1 MAKLI
6 FGSGATAQEIP
17 LFETGVTIGRNQ
29 AIVNIPI
36 QDGSVSGNHASIRC
50 EGGVW
55 YLIDNNSSNGTFV
68 NGKQIRSQALASG
81 DSVTFGNVT
90 LQFIDDAA
98 PAPAPVQA
106 PAVAPAPAAEPANN
120 GLKPGVKLPPKDTLK
135 PGLKLP
141 SQQGLKPGVKLPGK
155 PAPAAAP
162 KQEEAPKAAAP
173 APAPEPK
180 KEEPKAEP
188 KKEEPKVEPKK
199 EEPKAEPKKE
209 EPKFNIKPSSDWK
222 PPVLNIDKNAPIE
235 KMANDD
241 IELIADLNDRYKRMK
256 EELAQVVIGQT
267 SVVEEVL
274 TAVFSRGHAL
284 LMGVPGLAKTLLI
297 STISKVLAL
306 DYKRVQFTPDL
317 MPSDITGTDVLEEDK
332 ASGGRHFRFVKGP
345 VFTNMLLADEINRTP
360 PKTQAA
366 LLEAMQEHHITVGST
381 TYQLPEP
388 FFVLATQNPIEQ
400 EGTYPLPE
408 AQMDRFMFNIIVHYP
423 EADDETQIISN
434 VTSGKKANLTKIM
447 DGDMVLRI
455 QDVVRRVPV
464 APHVIEYA
472 RNLTRATRPKQP
484 EAPDFVRELIGW
496 GAGPRAGIS
505 LIQAAKARA
514 ILHGRHHTTTGDV
527 SAVALP
533 VLRHR
538 VITTFAAEAAGVTSD
553 EVVQML
559 VKTLSPREDL
569 EI

>member
-1 MAKLI
+1 MAKLV
-6 FGSGATAQEIP
+6 FGSGDTAQEIP

-68 NGKQIRSQALASG
+68 NGKQIRSQALSSG
-81 DSVTFGNVT
+81 DNLTFGNVT
-90 LQFIDDAA
+90 LKFVNESESA
-98 PAPAPVQA
+98 PAPAPVVEPTPAVEEA
-106 PAVAPAPAAEPANN
+106 PATPANN
-120 GLKPGVKLPPKDTLK
+120 GLRPGVKLPPKDTLK

-141 SQQGLKPGVKLPGK
+141 SQGGFKAGVKLPGK
-155 PAPAAAP
+155 AAPAAPAPKPAEPAPAPTPAP
-162 KQEEAPKAAAP
+162 EPKKEEPKKPAP

-180 KEEPKAEP
+180 KEEPKE
-188 KKEEPKVEPKK
+188 
-199 EEPKAEPKKE
+199 EPKKE

-256 EELAQVVIGQT
+256 EDLAQVVIGQT
-267 SVVEEVL
+267 QVVEEVL

-423 EADDETQIISN
+423 EADDETQIIAN

-447 DGDMVLRI
+447 DGEMVLRV

-559 VKTLSPREDL
+559 IKTLAPREDL

>member
-106 PAVAPAPAAEPANN
+106 PAAAPAAEPANN

-155 PAPAAAP
+155 SAPAAAP

-188 KKEEPKVEPKK
+188 KKEEPKVDPKK

-256 EELAQVVIGQT
+256 EELAQVVIGQA

>member
-90 LQFIDDAA
+90 LQFIDDAS
-98 PAPAPVQA
+98 PAQAPVQA
-106 PAVAPAPAAEPANN
+106 PAAAPSAEPANN

-162 KQEEAPKAAAP
+162 IQEEAPKAAAP

-188 KKEEPKVEPKK
+188 KKEESKAEPKK

-256 EELAQVVIGQT
+256 EELAQVVIGQA

>member
-17 LFETGVTIGRNQ
+17 LFETGVKIGRNQ

-98 PAPAPVQA
+98 QAQAPVQA
-106 PAVAPAPAAEPANN
+106 PAAAPAPAAEPANN
-120 GLKPGVKLPPKDTLK
+120 GLKPGVKLRPNDTLW
-135 PGLKLP
+135 PELKLP

-155 PAPAAAP
+155 PAPVAAP

-173 APAPEPK
+173 APAP
-180 KEEPKAEP
+180 EP

-222 PPVLNIDKNAPIE
+222 PPVLHIDKNAPIE

-256 EELAQVVIGQT
+256 EELAQVVIGQA